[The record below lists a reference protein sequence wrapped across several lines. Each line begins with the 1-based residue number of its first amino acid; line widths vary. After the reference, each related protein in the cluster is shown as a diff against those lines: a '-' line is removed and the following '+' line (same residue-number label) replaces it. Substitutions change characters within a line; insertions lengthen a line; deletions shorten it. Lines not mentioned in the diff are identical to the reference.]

1 MQAGNDALEKA
12 LHVARDSRSNAE
24 LQRLA
29 LVDELQRSVAE
40 VAALAV
46 EGEEAA
52 RVRESLKQAA
62 AAQQAAATELRT
74 ELEALSAE
82 HDELV
87 EKRRKRCT
95 ALEAQFQQALQVPAQ
110 LRTELRE
117 SEGRVEGAVAAEGE
131 ARQTTAL
138 LQAQLEE
145 LHRIGPERLN
155 ARSLEVAALHK
166 RVEEARR
173 TARGLEE
180 ALSQRRIELQAR
192 ELGLE
197 QRRRKD
203 ASLEL
208 GMYQDA

>member
-12 LHVARDSRSNAE
+12 LHVARDSRSSAE

-62 AAQQAAATELRT
+62 AVQQAAATELRT

-82 HDELV
+82 HDELA
-87 EKRRKRCT
+87 EQRRKRCT
-95 ALEAQFQQALQVPAQ
+95 VLEAQFQQALQVPAQ

-117 SEGRVEGAVAAEGE
+117 SEGRVEEAVAAEGE

-197 QRRRKD
+197 QRRHKD